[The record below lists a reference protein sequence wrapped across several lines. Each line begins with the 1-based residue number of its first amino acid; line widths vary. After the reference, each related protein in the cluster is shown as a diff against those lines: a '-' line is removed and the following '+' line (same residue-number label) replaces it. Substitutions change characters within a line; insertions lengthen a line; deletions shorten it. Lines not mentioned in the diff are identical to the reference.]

1 MQLRDGRCTLED
13 GFLVD
18 DVPLPDDT
26 LALQLLEE
34 FREVVFRESEVV
46 GQLRLGLRCSLVY
59 RLDDAG
65 ESRLASRLRHC
76 MWLTPAHSSIHARQS
91 TKVIPTVQ
99 YGPVRTSSL
108 PMKLYLSIVFN
119 IERKVSYQRLRID
132 TRVVELTMETRKVQ
146 LSGGTTFT
154 VSLPKVWATEQ
165 DISNGSVLYLHPD
178 DDGTLLIEA
187 GPRQESDD
195 RTVRLD
201 VSTYDTEMILEAAQ
215 SMYLVGTDELVL
227 VDRNGHD
234 DERIAA
240 AKDLTTKL
248 SGLEVLETTDRR
260 LVLRN
265 IMDPASVSIRKSVLR
280 LKLIVLS
287 MHRDAVRAVTD
298 NDPALARQVV
308 ARDDEADKLLHLV
321 TRQFQC
327 ALEDL
332 QTVEQLDT
340 TRSRLFEQYHAARQF
355 ERVGDHATKIA
366 RLVVERTDDLGEID
380 IEEFDRLADRSR
392 RIVERAGDV
401 VLSDVDARTGFDILE
416 DATELAEA
424 VEKLDRELYDRED
437 AAGAYVVGLLLDSV
451 RRTAAYGRN
460 IAEVGFQR
468 AVLTEEAPESSC

>member
-1 MQLRDGRCTLED
+1 
-13 GFLVD
+13 
-18 DVPLPDDT
+18 
-26 LALQLLEE
+26 
-34 FREVVFRESEVV
+34 
-46 GQLRLGLRCSLVY
+46 
-59 RLDDAG
+59 
-65 ESRLASRLRHC
+65 
-76 MWLTPAHSSIHARQS
+76 
-91 TKVIPTVQ
+91 
-99 YGPVRTSSL
+99 
-108 PMKLYLSIVFN
+108 
-119 IERKVSYQRLRID
+119 
-132 TRVVELTMETRKVQ
+132 METRKVQ

-154 VSLPKVWATEQ
+154 VSLPKAWATEQ
-165 DISNGSVLYLHPD
+165 DISSGSVLYLHPD

-195 RTVRLD
+195 RTARLD

-215 SMYLVGTDELVL
+215 AMYLVGFDELVL
-227 VDRNGHD
+227 VDRDGHD

-240 AKDLTTKL
+240 AMDLTSKL
-248 SGLEVLETTDRR
+248 SGLEVLETTDRK

-321 TRQFQC
+321 TRQFQR

-380 IEEFDRLADRSR
+380 TEEFDRLADRSR

-401 VLSDVDARTGFDILE
+401 VLSDVDARTGFDILA
-416 DATELAEA
+416 DATELTEA
-424 VEKLDRELYDRED
+424 VERLDRELYDRED

-468 AVLTEEAPESSC
+468 AVLTEDESGSSG